1 MAHAFMTY
9 VVQSVLTAY
18 IQFVLPMI
26 SWLKKQLE
34 CHIYLSNTSNPN
46 TMGKNSNLN
55 IRRLYMPC
63 MQGGVNILNIRFHVW
78 AQKST
83 ILDDSATQK

>member
-1 MAHAFMTY
+1 M
-9 VVQSVLTAY
+9 L
-18 IQFVLPMI
+18 
-26 SWLKKQLE
+26 
-34 CHIYLSNTSNPN
+34 
-46 TMGKNSNLN
+46 
-55 IRRLYMPC
+55 C